1 VKLPIGVALFHSLG
15 YLVMPCEPMCART
28 DLPCLS
34 HPPPDAFVHACN
46 RATVLAFDE
55 AVTVIT
61 RVAVPVRND
70 SGSRTPVV
78 AEAGTGA
85 TASIATA
92 LNAATD
98 AASTRRNGMVPV
110 CQE

>member
-1 VKLPIGVALFHSLG
+1 
-15 YLVMPCEPMCART
+15 
-28 DLPCLS
+28 
-34 HPPPDAFVHACN
+34 
-46 RATVLAFDE
+46 
-55 AVTVIT
+55 
-61 RVAVPVRND
+61 
-70 SGSRTPVV
+70 VV